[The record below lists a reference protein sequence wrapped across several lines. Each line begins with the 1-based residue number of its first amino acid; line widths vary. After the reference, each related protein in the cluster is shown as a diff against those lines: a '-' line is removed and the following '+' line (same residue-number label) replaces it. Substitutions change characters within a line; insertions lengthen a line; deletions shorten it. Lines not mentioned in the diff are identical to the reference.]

1 MQSCQN
7 CSWAWHN
14 DYCCTS
20 TILCVLS
27 YSLYIATIL
36 YQIIDYTIMNVIV
49 RYTHTYIHTYI
60 HSGIAIYTHA
70 HSWEM
75 SYEDGGEGKQ
85 SSVCCSTVL
94 IALTKDQ
101 SVKLYKIIKHNC
113 DTVMLLWI
121 RAMKSPV
128 LKTPNT
134 LGYISIC
141 VWVWVTWLIV
151 FGDWMDPI
159 QLVRTYVRMYLPNM
173 DAFTIEGT

>member
-1 MQSCQN
+1 
-7 CSWAWHN
+7 
-14 DYCCTS
+14 
-20 TILCVLS
+20 
-27 YSLYIATIL
+27 
-36 YQIIDYTIMNVIV
+36 
-49 RYTHTYIHTYI
+49 
-60 HSGIAIYTHA
+60 
-70 HSWEM
+70 M

-141 VWVWVTWLIV
+141 V
-151 FGDWMDPI
+151 
-159 QLVRTYVRMYLPNM
+159 
-173 DAFTIEGT
+173 